1 MLACGC
7 NKEMD
12 ESFGNIDIVHSRYG
26 LVVFVVID
34 PWVLYADHHHHN
46 GNCENNGGGGGGAN
60 VL

>member
-1 MLACGC
+1 MLACGG

-12 ESFGNIDIVHSRYG
+12 ESFGDIYIYIYMG
-26 LVVFVVID
+26 TLVVFVVID
-34 PWVLYADHHHHN
+34 PWVIYADHHHHN